1 MELLSDL
8 LCFFCE
14 NVVEPRA
21 EGRVFSVRGYGAF
34 LWPLLSSACVL
45 ANDLVQFLSGP
56 FEPCSS
62 VRIGSKAYGGVT
74 LF

>member
-14 NVVEPRA
+14 NVVQPRA
-21 EGRVFSVRGYGAF
+21 GGWVFSVRGYGAF

-45 ANDLVQFLSGP
+45 ANDIVQFLPGL
-56 FEPCSS
+56 FELCSS
-62 VRIGSKAYGGVT
+62 VRIGSKAYGSVT